1 MTIIDQLE
9 HTVTP
14 AVLGKNDSVA
24 HMSLLEQFYAILVTC
39 LAEPQVYTQLLRSN
53 INHADMQS
61 PSALDS
67 STVGST
73 FFEQL
78 WQQPHQRQR
87 LITELA
93 TTHHIDE
100 DTTIHLVTN
109 AAHLAYKEIKQLAK
123 GQFLPAFLQAQRPEI
138 RHYLPAWVSVVIPSA
153 STSIPTEPSV
163 SSRNNA
169 PQVTIDSSAN
179 LSANNPSRLTQDAI
193 QSPTAAIFTSTP
205 VVAETNP
212 VPAGLTDNLTAA
224 AIHANPSAHRASES
238 AQSPRYQRSHL
249 LIGILILSSVLLATA
264 LVWVL
269 FFRTDSAP
277 VPTVVAPVI
286 TAPAAVLPEPVM
298 KPVELV
304 VGVDD
309 SGNLYHCTATVGDAS
324 LQALFAQALTVSFGE
339 QVSICNLTVTEGVA
353 TTVAN
358 IGIDILPDMLTL
370 LRATPFARL
379 QLQNDAIRL
388 SAPDVTLLQRL
399 VTDIRALVPSMM
411 VAAAEPIP
419 LPDDNNAS
427 ITDAEADNSEAMS
440 GRDYEFLDNN
450 DNGDNTQNYQ
460 PSDENSD
467 NTLIPPPSRD
477 IDQNSSMNNSS
488 MNDNTRT
495 APSGPISLSELDEM
509 VNSSIVSEPAQG
521 GRPVRE
527 AE

>member
-1 MTIIDQLE
+1 M
-9 HTVTP
+9 
-14 AVLGKNDSVA
+14 
-24 HMSLLEQFYAILVTC
+24 
-39 LAEPQVYTQLLRSN
+39 
-53 INHADMQS
+53 
-61 PSALDS
+61 
-67 STVGST
+67 
-73 FFEQL
+73 
-78 WQQPHQRQR
+78 
-87 LITELA
+87 
-93 TTHHIDE
+93 
-100 DTTIHLVTN
+100 
-109 AAHLAYKEIKQLAK
+109 
-123 GQFLPAFLQAQRPEI
+123 
-138 RHYLPAWVSVVIPSA
+138 
-153 STSIPTEPSV
+153 
-163 SSRNNA
+163 
-169 PQVTIDSSAN
+169 
-179 LSANNPSRLTQDAI
+179 
-193 QSPTAAIFTSTP
+193 
-205 VVAETNP
+205 
-212 VPAGLTDNLTAA
+212 
-224 AIHANPSAHRASES
+224 
-238 AQSPRYQRSHL
+238 
-249 LIGILILSSVLLATA
+249 
-264 LVWVL
+264 
-269 FFRTDSAP
+269 
-277 VPTVVAPVI
+277 
-286 TAPAAVLPEPVM
+286 
-298 KPVELV
+298 
-304 VGVDD
+304 
-309 SGNLYHCTATVGDAS
+309 
-324 LQALFAQALTVSFGE
+324 QALFAQALTVSFGE

-379 QLQNDAIRL
+379 QLQNDAICL

-440 GRDYEFLDNN
+440 GRDDEFLDNN

>member
-440 GRDYEFLDNN
+440 GRDDEFLDNN